1 MGIVS
6 YLVTWVGSIPTITP
20 TFTRKGFLTMNRICA
35 RGRENNMSTGWEV
48 WFHEYFTIRGRK
60 FIFSNKT

>member
-35 RGRENNMSTGWEV
+35 RGRENNMSTG
-48 WFHEYFTIRGRK
+48 
-60 FIFSNKT
+60 